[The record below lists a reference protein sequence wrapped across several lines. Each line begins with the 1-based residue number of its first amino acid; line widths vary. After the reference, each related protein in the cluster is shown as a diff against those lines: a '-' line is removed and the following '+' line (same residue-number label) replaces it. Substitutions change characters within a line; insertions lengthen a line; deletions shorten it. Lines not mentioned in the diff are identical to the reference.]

1 VKAESLRQT
10 RSSRW
15 VVGGLILVPVVL
27 FVVAGLFGDAGA
39 ADHARSHALIGML
52 AAIVAGTLAIRW
64 PTAGIAASAP
74 AIGFA
79 WFAVAQLLEGVGA
92 LGYDTIHDVRGDL
105 AIAHDVGLGASATGL
120 VAIVLGSTVG
130 LAVAS
135 RRQQGAARVVGAGIA
150 LTLLFGGLFIVK
162 TLIGL

>member
-1 VKAESLRQT
+1 
-10 RSSRW
+10 
-15 VVGGLILVPVVL
+15 
-27 FVVAGLFGDAGA
+27 
-39 ADHARSHALIGML
+39 ML

-64 PTAGIAASAP
+64 PTAGIAAWAP

-105 AIAHDVGLGASATGL
+105 ALAHDVGLGASATGL

-135 RRQQGAARVVGAGIA
+135 RRHQGAARIVGAGIPVTFSSDSHA
-150 LTLLFGGLFIVK
+150 PAEVGWGYEK
-162 TLIGL
+162 TLQHARDAGVSEYVTFEKRRKVRRPLPP